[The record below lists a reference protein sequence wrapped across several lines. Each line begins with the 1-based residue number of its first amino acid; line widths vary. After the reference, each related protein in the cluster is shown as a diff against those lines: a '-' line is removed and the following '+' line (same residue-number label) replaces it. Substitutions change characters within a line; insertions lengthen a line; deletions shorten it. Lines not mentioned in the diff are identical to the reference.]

1 MKHPTQ
7 HEKIIALCSDGE
19 FHCQREFWNISKS
32 PHKRRAEITEDY
44 GHVFEDRPCI
54 HGTPAS
60 KDFKMTRKLTEKII
74 SSYEVVGGRAVLKY
88 DQNYE
93 IT

>member
-1 MKHPTQ
+1 MRKPTQ

-19 FHCQREFWNISKS
+19 FHCQRQFWDISKS

-44 GHVFEDRPCI
+44 GHIFVERSCI

-74 SSYEVVGGRAVLKY
+74 SSYEVIDGVAVLK
-88 DQNYE
+88 QE
-93 IT
+93 KVMA